1 MSTRT
6 THRALAGL
14 IGAGLILGVAA
25 PAFAD
30 GAITPVPPAASG
42 QGALQVALDKA
53 QQDVNNAQ
61 SALDAAKAAES
72 QAYDELDAAWQQAV
86 EDVTTQITSIAA
98 TYAALQAAQSA
109 LDAAEQAYEEGVA
122 NLEQLQADVNAAR
135 AEVDRTAVDGKDA
148 LEIVAADYLTRVSP
162 KEADK
167 LLRCEIN
174 ANSTSCKNATTAFDQ
189 ALAAHKEFAEPHEAA
204 AEAYSQA
211 LLALAEASARLELA
225 QGNLGAAAVDAL
237 RWARDEAQR
246 AFDAAVQ
253 GLVDLV
259 EQRAEILITGT
270 AAIAKAE
277 ATTEVARGRLRAAKA
292 ILKELTAHVTP
303 PGDGTHDDNFGIDGE
318 VQDGTAEDGMG
329 IDGEVQDGTA
339 EDGMGIDGEVQDGT
353 AEDSMGIDGEPE
365 PTPEPGT
372 PAPDTGT
379 ATTPT
384 TQRVVYKM
392 TSKSGKKWT
401 VVHGRAGAIP
411 QGARVTVRT
420 PAKPKAKNLAAAKA
434 KAKRVA
440 ASHAAKYTGVEHRS
454 ALRKARVVVTWTT
467 AN

>member
-14 IGAGLILGVAA
+14 IGAGLILSAAA
-25 PAFAD
+25 PALAD
-30 GAITPVPPAASG
+30 ATITPVPPAASG

-53 QQDVNNAQ
+53 QQNVYNAQ

-72 QAYDELDAAWQQAV
+72 QAYDELDKAWQQAV

-98 TYAALQAAQSA
+98 AYAALQAAQSA
-109 LDAAEQAYEEGVA
+109 LDAAEQAYEEGLA
-122 NLEQLQADVNAAR
+122 NLEQLQADVTAAR

-148 LEIVAADYLTRVSP
+148 LEIVAADYLKRVSP

-167 LLRCEIN
+167 LLRCAIN
-174 ANSTSCKNATTAFDQ
+174 ANSTSCKNATAAFEQ

-211 LLALAEASARLELA
+211 LIALAEASARLELA
-225 QGNLGAAAVDAL
+225 QGDLGAAAIDAL
-237 RWARDEAQR
+237 RWARDEARR
-246 AFDAAVQ
+246 AFDTAVQ

-259 EQRAEILITGT
+259 EQRAEVLITGT

-292 ILKELTAHVTP
+292 LLKELMAHVTP
-303 PGDGTHDDNFGIDGE
+303 PGDGT
-318 VQDGTAEDGMG
+318 AEDNMG

-339 EDGMGIDGEVQDGT
+339 EDNMGIDGEVQDGT
-353 AEDSMGIDGEPE
+353 AEDNMGIDGEPE
-365 PTPEPGT
+365 PST

-392 TSKSGKKWT
+392 TSKTGKKWT
-401 VVHGRAGAIP
+401 VVHGRAGTIP

-467 AN
+467 AK

>member
-14 IGAGLILGVAA
+14 IGAGLILSAAA
-25 PAFAD
+25 PALAD
-30 GAITPVPPAASG
+30 ATITPVPPAASG

-53 QQDVNNAQ
+53 QQNVYNAQ

-72 QAYDELDAAWQQAV
+72 QAYDELDKAWQQAV

-98 TYAALQAAQSA
+98 AYAALQAAQSA
-109 LDAAEQAYEEGVA
+109 LDAAEQAYEEGLA
-122 NLEQLQADVNAAR
+122 NLEQLQADVTAAR

-148 LEIVAADYLTRVSP
+148 LEIVAADYLKRVSP

-167 LLRCEIN
+167 LLRCAIN
-174 ANSTSCKNATTAFDQ
+174 ANSTSCKNATAAFEQ

-211 LLALAEASARLELA
+211 LIALAEASARLELA
-225 QGNLGAAAVDAL
+225 QGDLGAAAIDAL
-237 RWARDEAQR
+237 RWARDEARR
-246 AFDAAVQ
+246 AFDTAVQ

-259 EQRAEILITGT
+259 EQRAEVLITGT

-292 ILKELTAHVTP
+292 LLKELMAHVTP
-303 PGDGTHDDNFGIDGE
+303 PGDGT
-318 VQDGTAEDGMG
+318 AEDNMG

-339 EDGMGIDGEVQDGT
+339 EDN
-353 AEDSMGIDGEPE
+353 MGIDGEPE
-365 PTPEPGT
+365 PST

-392 TSKSGKKWT
+392 TSKTGKKWT
-401 VVHGRAGAIP
+401 VVHGRAGTIP

-467 AN
+467 AK

>member
-30 GAITPVPPAASG
+30 ATITPVPPAASG

-53 QQDVNNAQ
+53 QQNVNHAQ

-72 QAYDELDAAWQQAV
+72 QAYDELDAAWQKAV

-109 LDAAEQAYEEGVA
+109 LDAAEQAYEEGLA
-122 NLEQLQADVNAAR
+122 NLEQLQAEVAAAR

-148 LEIVAADYLTRVSP
+148 LEIVAADYLKRVSP

-167 LLRCEIN
+167 LLRCAIN
-174 ANSTSCKNATTAFDQ
+174 ANSTSCKNATAAFEQ

-225 QGNLGAAAVDAL
+225 QGDLGTTAIDAL

-246 AFDAAVQ
+246 AFDTAAQ

-259 EQRAEILITGT
+259 EQRADVLITGT

-277 ATTEVARGRLRAAKA
+277 VTTEVARGRLRAAKA
-292 ILKELTAHVTP
+292 ILKELMAHVTP
-303 PGDGTHDDNFGIDGE
+303 PGDGTADDN
-318 VQDGTAEDGMG
+318 MG

-339 EDGMGIDGEVQDGT
+339 DDN
-353 AEDSMGIDGEPE
+353 MGIDGEPE
-365 PTPEPGT
+365 REPGP

-392 TSKSGKKWT
+392 TSKTGKKWT
-401 VVHGRAGAIP
+401 VVHGRASTIP
-411 QGARVTVRT
+411 RGARVTVRT

-440 ASHAAKYTGVEHRS
+440 AGHAAKYTGVEHRS